1 MNFGND
7 GVMNGGRDGGGGWD
21 LRGIVYYFCCRHLLF
36 LLLSFREEGT
46 VGDENCDVERE
57 FD

>member
-1 MNFGND
+1 MTACYE
-7 GVMNGGRDGGGGWD
+7 GRGGWD
-21 LRGIVYYFCCRHLLF
+21 LMGIVYYFGYRHLLF
-36 LLLSFREEGT
+36 LLLSFKEEGT

>member
-1 MNFGND
+1 
-7 GVMNGGRDGGGGWD
+7 MNGGRDGGGGWD